1 MLSALKELF
10 DTFLSPPGESP
21 QERDASLKL
30 ATAVL
35 LVDVLREGQAH
46 APAEHAML
54 RKILH
59 DKFALA
65 EVEVNRLMALAE
77 STAQSASDYFQFTSR
92 INDSFTHPQKIQ
104 LVENL
109 WQIAYAD
116 GQLNA
121 HENGLIGKIAE
132 LLHVTQG
139 EYIGAKMRAKEAA
152 GLSLKATGN
161 ALQPASATL

>member
-35 LVDVLREGQAH
+35 LVDVLRTDPAH
-46 APAEHAML
+46 TPAEHAML

-59 DKFALA
+59 EKFALEEA
-65 EVEVNRLMALAE
+65 EVNQLMALAE
-77 STAQSASDYFQFTSR
+77 LTAKSASDYFQFTSR
-92 INDSFTHPQKIQ
+92 INDSFAHPQKIQ

-139 EYIGAKMRAKEAA
+139 EYIGAKMRAKEASGMA
-152 GLSLKATGN
+152 FQAAGN
-161 ALQPASATL
+161 AFHPA

>member
-1 MLSALKELF
+1 
-10 DTFLSPPGESP
+10 
-21 QERDASLKL
+21 
-30 ATAVL
+30 
-35 LVDVLREGQAH
+35 
-46 APAEHAML
+46 
-54 RKILH
+54 
-59 DKFALA
+59 
-65 EVEVNRLMALAE
+65 MALAE
-77 STAQSASDYFQFTSR
+77 ATAKSASDYFQFTSR
-92 INDSFTHPQKIQ
+92 INDSFAHPQKIQ

-152 GLSLKATGN
+152 GLALKAAGN
-161 ALQPASATL
+161 AFHPA

>member
-1 MLSALKELF
+1 MLRTLKDLF
-10 DTFLSPPGESP
+10 DTFTTPAGESS

-35 LVDVLREGQAH
+35 LVDVLRADKSDS
-46 APAEHAML
+46 PAERDML
-54 RKILH
+54 LKILH
-59 DKFALA
+59 EKFALA
-65 EVEVNRLMALAE
+65 NGEVNRLMELAE
-77 STAQSASDYFQFTSR
+77 STAKNASDYFQFTSR
-92 INDSFTHPQKIQ
+92 INDSIAHPQKIQ

-116 GQLNA
+116 GHLDAN
-121 HENGLIGKIAE
+121 ENSLIGKIAE

-152 GLSLKATGN
+152 SLAYRATDN
-161 ALQPASATL
+161 AFHPVLNP